1 MAKFFGKIGF
11 VQTVETE
18 PGVWEEEATERNYR
32 GDLVRVARRLSTSNS
47 VNDNITVSNQ
57 INIVADPYAQL
68 NFLYI
73 KYVVYLGVK
82 WKVDNV
88 EVQYPKLILTM
99 GEKYNV

>member
-18 PGVWEEEATERNYR
+18 PGVWVEETTERNYR

>member
-18 PGVWEEEATERNYR
+18 PGVWVEETTERNYR

-73 KYVVYLGVK
+73 KYVVYLGIK

>member
-18 PGVWEEEATERNYR
+18 PGVWEEETTERNYR

-47 VNDNITVSNQ
+47 VNDNIVVSNQ

-73 KYVVYLGVK
+73 KYVVYLGIK